1 MEHDKTASLNMI
13 DSYLSDKHGKS
24 VLKATVEK
32 VKPFF
37 LQIYQEKL
45 KEEMEFVIDS
55 FRGQE
60 NSNDVLEFYLTYK
73 QDPSA
78 WKNSKAMKKMENFHE
93 ELISR
98 QNHEILDPL
107 NSKRFAM
114 RNVLNSFGMGKGFK
128 DAKSPKEY
136 LAATRK
142 EQKEMAE
149 YTRLQGLVEQEIATE
164 MQFKREREL
173 NT

>member
-98 QNHEILDPL
+98 
-107 NSKRFAM
+107 
-114 RNVLNSFGMGKGFK
+114 
-128 DAKSPKEY
+128 
-136 LAATRK
+136 
-142 EQKEMAE
+142 
-149 YTRLQGLVEQEIATE
+149 
-164 MQFKREREL
+164 
-173 NT
+173 